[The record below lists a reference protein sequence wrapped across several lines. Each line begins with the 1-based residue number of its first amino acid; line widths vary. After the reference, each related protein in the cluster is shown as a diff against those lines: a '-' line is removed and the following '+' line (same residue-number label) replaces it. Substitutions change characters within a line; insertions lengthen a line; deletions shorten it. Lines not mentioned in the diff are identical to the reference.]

1 MKKAKLTLLAMS
13 ASFAA
18 MAQQD
23 PDLTDAILN
32 HKNGLLDKAR
42 VSIEKAI
49 VKDKV
54 YTKPKGW
61 YERGAIYIDIVNTQL
76 PAFQG
81 LAGDSGAAVAYK
93 SFKKTIELDKPDGS
107 YAKDAKANMEN
118 VWVGVL
124 NTAIKFD
131 TEKKHKE
138 AIDNYRLAMEMKP
151 EDTLAYRNATYS
163 AVDLNDYPQAKTY
176 YDKLVTLKYK
186 NLGMYKYMAD
196 FAQQNKKFDD
206 ALSILAQGRKDFPDN
221 KNLLIDELNIYL
233 TQNRSEEAMA
243 KLDEAIQ
250 LDPKNTS
257 LYLVKG
263 DMLAKEANSK
273 KYEKGPQGGCY
284 YVNEKGNKIY
294 VDKKFC
300 EPKTLNDEALSL
312 YNKALAVDSM
322 SFEGNFNVGT
332 FYYNQGSEL
341 FNKANKMDLAT
352 YQRSGKKLETE
363 AKGKMAQAVPYFEK
377 AHKAQPKDVETL
389 KVLSKLYGY
398 LKRADKIT
406 EVDEKLKALGK

>member
-81 LAGDSGAAVAYK
+81 LAGDSGASVAYK
-93 SFKKTIELDKPDGS
+93 SFKKAIELDKPDGS

-206 ALSILAQGRKDFPDN
+206 ALAILAQGRKDFPDN

-233 TQNRSEEAMA
+233 TQNRSAEAKA
-243 KLDEAIQ
+243 KLDEAIK
-250 LDPKNTS
+250 LDPSNTS

-263 DMLAKEANSK
+263 DMLSKEASTK
-273 KYEKGPQGGCY
+273 KAPAEAKA
-284 YVNEKGNKIY
+284 
-294 VDKKFC
+294 
-300 EPKTLNDEALSL
+300 LNDEALSL

-332 FYYNQGSEL
+332 FYYNQGSDL

-352 YQRSGKKLETE
+352 YQRNGKKLETE

-377 AHKAQPKDVETL
+377 AHKTQPKDVETL

-398 LKRADKIT
+398 LKRADKIA